1 MEAAATTGTTT
12 AKSFNAPE
20 SKLHFLDYWRIIRI
34 RKTVILAVF
43 LLVAITTTLVTFI
56 LPESFSSTVRMKV
69 EKDAGVGGFEGRNVA
84 PGFDPY
90 WVQTEFET
98 IQSKLILNQVIT
110 NLNLNRKWAEKM
122 KVDELPTDLTYSI
135 LKRMT
140 DVHQS
145 RNTSLIEIRVISEDK
160 NEAAVIANE
169 IAKVYKITRVNKGL
183 ETARKGIATLEK
195 EFSEKDE
202 VVKKL
207 QKQADELKEKLGI
220 SDIEAQAYGTSS
232 TVEPETLR
240 KIEMQRIEAQAD
252 YMQWHKLY
260 VNLTNLSRPDL
271 KKAVGIAVPDPQLAT
286 LLDQLATAEQKLA
299 VDSIK
304 LGAENPE
311 LLSTKNLLER
321 IGQQVSDRLD
331 GILEGLKTRT
341 ASLKAKLEGLEGE
354 VNRAKTTDIAT
365 AIARRPYLQL

>member
-110 NLNLNRKWAEKM
+110 NLNLNKKWAEKM

-140 DVHQS
+140 DVRQS
-145 RNTSLIEIRVISEDK
+145 RNTSLIEVRVISEDR

-169 IAKVYKITRVNKGL
+169 IAKVYKNTRLNKGL
-183 ETARKGIATLEK
+183 ETARQGIAAYKK
-195 EFSEKDE
+195 EWKDQDE
-202 VVKKL
+202 VVRGL
-207 QKQADELKEKLGI
+207 QKKTDELKAELGI
-220 SDIEAQAYGTSS
+220 SDIEAQGYGTTS

-240 KIEMQRIEAQAD
+240 KIEGQRIEAQAD
-252 YMQWHKLY
+252 YMQ
-260 VNLTNLSRPDL
+260 
-271 KKAVGIAVPDPQLAT
+271 ALA
-286 LLDQLATAEQKLA
+286 
-299 VDSIK
+299 
-304 LGAENPE
+304 
-311 LLSTKNLLER
+311 
-321 IGQQVSDRLD
+321 
-331 GILEGLKTRT
+331 
-341 ASLKAKLEGLEGE
+341 
-354 VNRAKTTDIAT
+354 
-365 AIARRPYLQL
+365 